1 MPLGDGQMVPT
12 NIAWRTSTYV
22 LFQDTHGHAKTL
34 AHTTPSP
41 LVQTTP
47 DNSYFLSRSSSQ
59 ADVSRGHTC
68 TWVAHDTLST
78 EPSAPWPCL
87 PTPLLT
93 HSQLRPLGEP
103 TPSVSCS
110 RTPLARPSRRS
121 EMSKSFPTPQALGP
135 QTHGPCFAFLGR
147 ISLEIMTLQP
157 RCEDVETA
165 EGVALTVT
173 GVAQV

>member
-1 MPLGDGQMVPT
+1 MATPRLSPT
-12 NIAWRTSTYV
+12 
-22 LFQDTHGHAKTL
+22 LPQPPG
-34 AHTTPSP
+34 
-41 LVQTTP
+41 P
-47 DNSYFLSRSSSQ
+47 DHPRRLLCFLSHSSSQ

-68 TWVAHDTLST
+68 TWLAHNTPST
-78 EPSAPWPCL
+78 EPSAPQPCC
-87 PTPLLT
+87 PNPSPPHSSNPLE
-93 HSQLRPLGEP
+93 SPPLRLLQQDPP
-103 TPSVSCS
+103 
-110 RTPLARPSRRS
+110 ARPCQHS
-121 EMSKSFPTPQALGP
+121 EMSKSFPAPQALGP